1 MLKVNKKLFGI
12 NKNLDKKLFSKFI
25 LPYILIL
32 IVPMLLSIGVYR
44 IAANI
49 VKEDIK
55 QSNISMLNQAKNI
68 VDEQLRQIDNLALQ
82 IATNNKLA
90 TLLDLKEPSTADDF
104 IDINN
109 AIEELNNY
117 TGNMSYLDSYYIY
130 MKNSNYILTQGT
142 LYNAQLYYS
151 SVLKYDPSKYKE
163 WLAILLSEN
172 YNSRYV
178 SFNSFSPQGLE
189 ATRTSFV
196 QSIPFGY
203 NQAPKGSMIL
213 AFKNN
218 KINELISNID
228 ITKGG
233 YVYVA
238 NSDGQIIT
246 SLPKNMSSNKLI
258 NSKELSED
266 KGFITKKIDGD
277 EMIITYVTSHERGWK
292 YVIVLPSKVV
302 LANLNKF
309 TLTTIIL
316 FVFTILGGFLIA
328 FILAYINSKPVFDI
342 VSQLKQ
348 FVGDDSNVN
357 RDAFSLIN
365 GSVSNLISANNELQ
379 KDINENKTLIHSA
392 FLDKLIRGQV
402 YNEAEFLAT
411 SKYLQIDISKGKSS
425 VILVKIF
432 NNESTAINLNNQ
444 MLEELNIS
452 KTIIRGVLAKY
463 FTGNVFFHDTDQQT
477 IAIILNY
484 DVEDTD
490 VFYKEIENIM
500 ADVKKELVDIINL
513 KVDIGGGEP
522 YSNPLDLWH
531 SFEGAEYALENL
543 QSEDSIVWAH
553 DVKIESENYYYPIE
567 LEQRLFNFTKQ
578 GDKGQVEN
586 LLDFIYNENFN
597 NRSLSGCKNHDVIK
611 ELKSTIRKV
620 MPNFKEI
627 DGIKEINDS
636 LRQVSSNISYDT
648 NFKLVSDAYYN
659 LCDLILEQ
667 KGNSNANLINKIMR
681 YIESNYNDQS
691 LGLYK
696 VASEFNLSEGYV
708 SQFFKEQA
716 NINFTDYLEKI
727 RMDNAYM
734 LLENN
739 DLSINEIAE
748 KVGYNSAQ
756 SFRRAFKRVFGMNP
770 TNVRKN

>member
-1 MLKVNKKLFGI
+1 MYKIYENMFKT
-12 NKNLDKKLFSKFI
+12 NKNLDKKLFFKFI

-55 QSNISMLNQAKNI
+55 QSNISMLSQAKNI
-68 VDEQLRQIDNLALQ
+68 VDEQLRQMDNLSLQ
-82 IATNNKLA
+82 LATNRKLA
-90 TLLDLKEPSTADDF
+90 SLLDLKEPSSVDEYINIGNT
-104 IDINN
+104 ID
-109 AIEELNNY
+109 ELNGY
-117 TGNMSYLDSYYIY
+117 TGNMDYLDSYYIY
-130 MKNSNYILTQGT
+130 LKNSNYILNQGSF
-142 LYNAQLYYS
+142 YKADLYYS
-151 SVLKYDPSKYKE
+151 GVLKFDPAKYNE
-163 WLAILLSEN
+163 WLDILRNEHF
-172 YNSRYV
+172 NSKYV
-178 SFNSFSPQGLE
+178 SFNAFSSQGLE
-189 ATRTSFV
+189 ANRTSFV
-196 QSIPFGY
+196 QSIPFDF
-203 NQAPKGSMIL
+203 NQPSKGAMVVS
-213 AFKNN
+213 FKNN
-218 KINELISNID
+218 KITELISNID
-228 ITKGG
+228 ISKGG
-233 YVYVA
+233 FVYVE
-238 NSDGQIIT
+238 NSDGQPIT
-246 SLPKNMSSNKLI
+246 SLPKNISSDKFI
-258 NSKELSED
+258 NAKDLTED
-266 KGFITKKIDGD
+266 KGFITKTINGT
-277 EMIITYVTSHERGWK
+277 EMIITYVTSKERGWK

-309 TLTTIIL
+309 TVTTMIL
-316 FVFTILGGFLIA
+316 FAFTILGGILIA
-328 FILAYINSKPVFDI
+328 FTLAYINSKPVFDI

-348 FVGDDSNVN
+348 FNGDDSNVN
-357 RDAFSLIN
+357 KDAFSLIN
-365 GSVSNLISANNELQ
+365 GSVANLISANNELQ
-379 KDINENKTLIHSA
+379 NDIDEHKTLIHSA

-411 SKYLQIDISKGKSS
+411 SKYLEIDISKGKSS

-452 KTIIRGVLAKY
+452 KTIIRGVLVKY
-463 FTGNVFFHDTDQQT
+463 LAENVFFHDTDQQT
-477 IAIILNY
+477 IAIILNC
-484 DVEDTD
+484 DVEDAD
-490 VFYKEIENIM
+490 IFYKKIETIM
-500 ADVKKELVDIINL
+500 ADVKKELLDIINL

-543 QSEDSIVWAH
+543 QSEESIVWAH

-567 LEQRLFNFTKQ
+567 LEQRLFNFTKL
-578 GDKGQVEN
+578 GDKSQVEN

-627 DGIKEINDS
+627 GGIKEINDS
-636 LRQVSSNISYDT
+636 LRQVSSNNSYDT

-667 KGNSNANLINKIMR
+667 KGNSNTNLINKIMR

-716 NINFTDYLEKI
+716 NINFTEYLEKI

-739 DLSINEIAE
+739 NLSINEIAE

-770 TNVRKN
+770 TDVRKN